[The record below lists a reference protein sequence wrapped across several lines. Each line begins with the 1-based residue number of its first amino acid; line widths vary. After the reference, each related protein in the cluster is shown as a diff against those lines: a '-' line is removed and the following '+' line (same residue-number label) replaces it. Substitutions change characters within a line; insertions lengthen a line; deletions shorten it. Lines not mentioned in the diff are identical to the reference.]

1 MASAHGQS
9 GRPFFLPLGSDLD
22 KKNMSCVLCHD
33 WIAPLFPSLLVF
45 FRFSIGS
52 GKRNQLG
59 SGLINLEGN
68 MDASNNR
75 FEQGLIAPDFED
87 R

>member
-1 MASAHGQS
+1 LDRTVISFS
-9 GRPFFLPLGSDLD
+9 LG
-22 KKNMSCVLCHD
+22 
-33 WIAPLFPSLLVF
+33 FF
-45 FRFSIGS
+45 FRFLIGS

-59 SGLINLEGN
+59 SGLIDLEGN